1 MKKKIMCLLA
11 VISIIIF
18 PLTVSA
24 DGWSFSGGGTPS
36 GQNAQSGKGNW
47 NSTVYGIRVTFVNA
61 DGTRLKITKGGKN
74 YYSNSIDLY
83 GSRSSNGVT
92 RVTDASVH
100 SQCKK
105 TGGGYSLCSKTD
117 LSNGAW
123 AGWYQGKYS
132 WGNASDYGI
141 SFGNFI
147 SRNGKTPNESFKKI
161 EKNPTSAKKLF
172 KACFG
177 FDYDDAFKSSEAAS
191 CSANKN
197 NMKKAYIIY
206 EPLTSYGSQGKGVT
220 VGTGSELLYK
230 TSQAYSGS
238 KMHCSVL
245 SAMANAVKITKSSC
259 DTKKFA
265 NCNLGLY
272 KLNPTNHTFKV
283 GVGNGCSKSDF
294 KKYTKSNKAGYFVGI
309 LVSPLPPS
317 GEEPQCDVGDF
328 TVDAACVGCDDN
340 EKSANRASYVIQ
352 DTTKWDNIL
361 RSDDKNYTC
370 EAATSNQKNN
380 VKNYYKKMSCG
391 KNAIYCREEVKVVFP
406 NSNNTPTVQTGRY
419 FTVHSPFRDIN
430 KDNQVIGTNAY
441 GEKVAGY
448 DDVIKILN
456 DNKYNHNWGDIKII
470 KTRECRMKNATNE
483 QSCLRN
489 NINNLKFKQTPT
501 VELTYRGNSDSK
513 TDADKE
519 YERVL
524 TNLKLDSEG
533 EKEFGSSTKQ
543 VTNVTAS
550 KYTSEDKQM
559 TSNYVFKDIQ
569 TTSYKLPGTTF
580 RYVLKESGVFS
591 DKKTGNDY
599 IDLGIATIPVSGNN
613 SVYTDNDGTI
623 SLKFTLDKE
632 MHLSKSFTK
641 DNNFLPSC
649 ASKTS
654 GGENSNIYKYVTS
667 KGKLTSKAVTGITEA
682 NKRSELINS
691 SCSKLY
697 LCKGTKDGI
706 SCSKS
711 GVDTCIKNR
720 TVNKIGNT
728 NNTNCYVKSRN
739 ESGNDY
745 TCKIEAEPDIPD
757 IPDVPVPDC
766 PGCVNPDPGFK
777 VPDPDP
783 DAPPTCVKEL
793 NGVCVPAT
801 GNSNIIYR
809 TIDLDNPFPGRSG
822 SNRYSGLNWCQYD
835 KKSNKFS
842 CYWNEKNQV
851 VDTYILN
858 NRGVKGDSVY
868 DLTPMYT
875 VELDGQTIRSIKNY
889 NNGTSYDDFNLNC
902 NTKGQ
907 ECISRFVGSYATKNC
922 NNFGSCDGA

>member
-1 MKKKIMCLLA
+1 MKKKIICLLA
-11 VISIIIF
+11 IMTASLF
-18 PLTVSA
+18 PLIA
-24 DGWSFSGGGTPS
+24 NGWDQSGTGTSS
-36 GQNAQSGKGNW
+36 GSSAQSGKGNW
-47 NSTVYGIRVTFVNA
+47 NSGVVGIRVTFVNA
-61 DGTRLKITKGGKN
+61 DGTRLKIMANGTS

-83 GSRSSNGVT
+83 GSRSSKNGVE
-92 RVTDASVH
+92 RVTSSAQH
-100 SQCKK
+100 TLCKK
-105 TGGGYSLCSKTD
+105 PDGNTSLCSKTD
-117 LSNGAW
+117 LSIGTYK
-123 AGWYQGKYS
+123 GWKQGDYS

-147 SRNGKTPNESFKKI
+147 SGNGKTPNASFKNI
-161 EKNPTSAKKLF
+161 EKNPNAAKKLF

-177 FDYDDAFKSSEAAS
+177 LSYDEAFKSSEAAA

-197 NMKKAYIIY
+197 NLKKAYIIY
-206 EPLTSYGSQGKGVT
+206 EPLTSYGGTGKDVT

-245 SAMANAVKITKSSC
+245 SAMANAVKITKNSC
-259 DTKKFA
+259 DTKKFS
-265 NCNLGLY
+265 NCNLGLWR
-272 KLNPTNHTFKV
+272 LQVTNHTFKV
-283 GVGNGCSKSDF
+283 GTQNGCSKNDF
-294 KKYTKSNKAGYFVGI
+294 KKHTKSNKSGYFVGI

-317 GEEPQCDVGDF
+317 GDEPQCDAGDY

-340 EKSANRASYVIQ
+340 EKNKDRASYVIQ
-352 DTTKWDNIL
+352 DTTEWDNIF

-370 EAATSNQKNN
+370 EAATSSQKNN

-391 KNAIYCREEVKVVFP
+391 KKTIYCREEVKVVFP
-406 NSNNTPTVQTGRY
+406 NANNTPTVQTGRY

-470 KTRECRMKNATNE
+470 KTRECRMKNASNE
-483 QSCLRN
+483 QSCLKN
-489 NINNLKFKQTPT
+489 NINNLKFKQNPN
-501 VELTYRGNSDSK
+501 VQLTYRGNSDDK
-513 TDADKE
+513 TTADKE
-519 YERVL
+519 YEKAL
-524 TNLKLDSEG
+524 TNLSLDAEG
-533 EKEFGSSTKQ
+533 EKEFGSSTRQ
-543 VTNVTAS
+543 VTNVSAS
-550 KYTSEDKQM
+550 KYVSEDKQLK
-559 TSNYVFKDIQ
+559 SNYVFKDVQ
-569 TTSYKLPGTTF
+569 TISYKLPGNTF
-580 RYVLKESGVFS
+580 RYVLKDSGIFTNT
-591 DKKTGNDY
+591 KTGNDY
-599 IDLGIATIPVSGNN
+599 IDLGIATIPVSPNN
-613 SVYTDNDGTI
+613 SVYTENDGTI
-623 SLKFTLDKE
+623 SLKFMLDKD
-632 MHLSKSFTK
+632 MHLSKSFIK
-641 DNNFLPSC
+641 DNNYLPSC

-667 KGKLTSKAVTGITEA
+667 KGKLSKTAVTGITEA

-697 LCKGTKDGI
+697 LCSGTKDGI
-706 SCSKS
+706 TCKKS

-728 NNTNCYVKSRN
+728 TGTNCYVKSRN

-745 TCKIEAEPDIPD
+745 ACKIEAEPDIPD
-757 IPDVPVPDC
+757 IPDIPVPDC
-766 PGCVNPDPGFK
+766 PGCVEPDPGFK
-777 VPDPDP
+777 IPDPDP
-783 DAPPTCVKEL
+783 DAPSTCIKEI

-801 GNSNIIYR
+801 GNGNIIYR
-809 TIDLDNPFPGRSG
+809 TIDLDNPFPGRAG
-822 SNRYSGLNWCQYD
+822 SNRYSGLNWCQYNQ
-835 KKSNKFS
+835 KNNKFS
-842 CYWNEKNQV
+842 CYWNEKNEV

-875 VELDGQTIRSIKNY
+875 VELDGQTIRNIRNY

-902 NTKGQ
+902 NIKGQ
-907 ECISRFVGSYATKNC
+907 ECTSRFVDEYATKNC
-922 NNFGSCDGA
+922 NNFGSCDGE

>member
-1 MKKKIMCLLA
+1 MKNIKTFIIPFAIISLLLA
-11 VISIIIF
+11 PIIA
-18 PLTVSA
+18 LA
-24 DGWSFSGGGTPS
+24 DNAGG
-36 GQNAQSGKGNW
+36 
-47 NSTVYGIRVTFVNA
+47 
-61 DGTRLKITKGGKN
+61 
-74 YYSNSIDLY
+74 
-83 GSRSSNGVT
+83 
-92 RVTDASVH
+92 
-100 SQCKK
+100 
-105 TGGGYSLCSKTD
+105 TGGGGGGSGSTGGTVNQPFDPGRTVDSGAYLFEFIYKPKNSNNRQTLSCAVVVVNPNAKRATFVRNEARAYANKHCSGRYYESGNMANLAHNLNEGKFVDDIFNRNQLEDQNLILKYMNELGIKSSDLNKEHDYNTGHINSYGYRILIQHFTLFVKGSNFSSASLKLRKQAAADGSMGAQYLFGGAGNRAKDLWTTRGDIGIQASGLSQSKFTSYTSERLTRKFAD
-117 LSNGAW
+117 KNDGSG
-123 AGWYQGKYS
+123 YQIL
-132 WGNASDYGI
+132 WMA
-141 SFGNFI
+141 
-147 SRNGKTPNESFKKI
+147 FKKAAV
-161 EKNPTSAKKLF
+161 N
-172 KACFG
+172 
-177 FDYDDAFKSSEAAS
+177 DYS
-191 CSANKN
+191 
-197 NMKKAYIIY
+197 
-206 EPLTSYGSQGKGVT
+206 
-220 VGTGSELLYK
+220 
-230 TSQAYSGS
+230 
-238 KMHCSVL
+238 
-245 SAMANAVKITKSSC
+245 
-259 DTKKFA
+259 
-265 NCNLGLY
+265 
-272 KLNPTNHTFKV
+272 
-283 GVGNGCSKSDF
+283 
-294 KKYTKSNKAGYFVGI
+294 
-309 LVSPLPPS
+309 
-317 GEEPQCDVGDF
+317 
-328 TVDAACVGCDDN
+328 VDAACVGCDDN
-340 EKSANRASYVIQ
+340 EKSSNRASYVIQ
-352 DTTKWDNIL
+352 DTSDWQAILDSTNEDNI
-361 RSDDKNYTC
+361 C
-370 EAATSNQKNN
+370 AEATTGQKNN
-380 VKNYYKKMSCG
+380 VKNYYKKMNCG
-391 KNAIYCREEVKVVFP
+391 NNAIYCREEVKVVFP
-406 NSNNTPTVQTGRY
+406 NANNTPTVQAGRY

-441 GEKVAGY
+441 GENVAGY

-470 KTRECRMKNATNE
+470 KTRECRMKNAANE

-489 NINNLKFKQTPT
+489 NINNLKFKQNPE
-501 VELTYRGNSDSK
+501 VKLTYRGNSDDK

-519 YERVL
+519 YERTL
-524 TNLKLDSEG
+524 TDLKLDTEG

-559 TSNYVFKDIQ
+559 TSNYLFKDVQ

-599 IDLGIATIPVSGNN
+599 IDLGIATIPVSRNN
-613 SVYTDNDGTI
+613 KVYTENDGTI
-623 SLKFTLDKE
+623 SLKFTLDRD

-641 DNNFLPSC
+641 DNNYLPSC
-649 ASKTS
+649 STS
-654 GGENSNIYKYVTS
+654 SETDEIPNIYKYVTS
-667 KGKLTSKAVTGITEA
+667 KGKISKTAVTGITDA
-682 NKRSELINS
+682 KKRNQLINS

-697 LCKGTKDGI
+697 LCSGTGDGI
-706 SCSKS
+706 KCNKS

-728 NNTNCYVKSRN
+728 NSTNCYVKSRN

-801 GNSNIIYR
+801 GNGNIIYR

-835 KKSNKFS
+835 KESNKFS

-868 DLTPMYT
+868 DLAPMYT

-902 NTKGQ
+902 NIKGQ